1 MNWAVSMI
9 FPRDCLQATLVPV
22 VAAVIV
28 VVVVAHFRLL
38 AVGILVDV
46 VRVLSVATW
55 RAGEVSS

>member
-1 MNWAVSMI
+1 MI